1 MKTEILAL
9 KHKECVIVPES
20 DYGKV
25 EIWRINDMFILFDIP
40 MYGSKPM
47 YYQSFRLDQ
56 IDYMINVING
66 WT

>member
-40 MYGSKPM
+40 MYGGKPM
-47 YYQSFRLDQ
+47 YYQSFRLNQ
-56 IDYMINVING
+56 IDYMINIING